1 LIHLVSLPTPWARH
15 LRRRGPDANNMC
27 ELCTTN
33 RKHSPQSK
41 SSLFPIPHPCDY
53 KESKLAWPFKSDGL
67 RHASRADAART
78 RSKLMN
84 RSKGMMCASEV
95 QLTSCMPH
103 LLLQLENAIHQCLTR
118 RWTPRHVDI
127 HRHDAITAPRHT
139 VTVMVI
145 PAPIGAAPHADHPP
159 RIRHLVVD
167 LSESG
172 SHLVG
177 ECAGYDHDV
186 GLARAGAED
195 YAQAVLVVA
204 RGGEV
209 HHLDGAA
216 GEAEGHGPEG
226 ALAGPV
232 GDLVEGCSGG
242 GC

>member
-1 LIHLVSLPTPWARH
+1 MH
-15 LRRRGPDANNMC
+15 N
-27 ELCTTN
+27 E
-33 RKHSPQSK
+33 SK
-41 SSLFPIPHPCDY
+41 AFPASLFPIPHPCDY
-53 KESKLAWPFKSDGL
+53 KMSKSALPSNDDGL
-67 RHASRADAART
+67 GYAIRGDAAKT
-78 RSKLMN
+78 RSKLVN
-84 RSKGMMCASEV
+84 RSKGVMCASEV

-103 LLLQLENAIHQCLTR
+103 LLLQLENAIHQRLTCR
-118 RWTPRHVDI
+118 RTPRHIYI
-127 HRHDAITAPRHT
+127 HRHDPITAPRHT

-145 PAPIGAAPHADHPP
+145 PAPVGAAPHADHPP
-159 RIRHLVVD
+159 RVGHLVVD

-186 GLARAGAED
+186 RLARAGAED
-195 YAQAVLVVA
+195 YAQAILVVA

-209 HHLDGAA
+209 HHFDGAA